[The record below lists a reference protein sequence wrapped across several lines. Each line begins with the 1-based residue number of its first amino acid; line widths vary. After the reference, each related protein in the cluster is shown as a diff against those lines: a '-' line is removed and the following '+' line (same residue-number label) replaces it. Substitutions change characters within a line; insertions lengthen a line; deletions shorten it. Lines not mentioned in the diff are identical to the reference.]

1 MSEKTDKK
9 KKSADADE
17 SIYSGIRHTVAMAI
31 TYEQGQTPEEWYDVD
46 FRSPHQDVE
55 LALQEYLQET
65 FGEEV
70 EINHEDDIVFVDDP
84 KHPEHSLRRHY
95 RPNA

>member
-9 KKSADADE
+9 TKSTDAAE
-17 SIYSGIRHTVAMAI
+17 SIYSGILHTVAMAI
-31 TYEQGQTPEEWYDVD
+31 TYEEDQAPDEWYDVD

-55 LALQEYLQET
+55 LALQEYLQEI

-70 EINHEDDIVFVDDP
+70 EIHHEDDIIFVDDP
-84 KHPEHSLRRHY
+84 KHPAHSLRRHY